1 MESCARFE
9 SFRCSFN
16 GHGERQMCLEKRDEE
31 DGEDFKVCE
40 HVERFI
46 AE

>member
-1 MESCARFE
+1 
-9 SFRCSFN
+9 
-16 GHGERQMCLEKRDEE
+16 MCVEKCDEE
-31 DGEDFKVCE
+31 EGEDVKVCE